1 MTALAAD
8 PPTGIRKDK
17 RAAAPEWLF
26 GGGFY
31 AVFDDLYKHIVHF
44 FVNLSVCIS
53 RVFRYNEV
61 TPFRVFCG
69 GAGFVTPAI
78 CRLVVYMVGKREDVR
93 PPFSCFIGVPIRCPA
108 APFRRGGALPR
119 PPFAGNT
126 TVNRKGG
133 VEPLPYAR
141 TPRLL
146 HYRRGEVTPPYA
158 ILPNLFVGRHDHMP
172 PHKTKSCPCGQLFVT
187 LHRELPASPAC
198 AGTCGNRCRRRR
210 IHSRCR
216 YARPSPRPG
225 A

>member
-1 MTALAAD
+1 MTASAAA

-61 TPFRVFCG
+61 TPFRVFYG

-93 PPFSCFIGVPIRCPA
+93 PPFSCFVLKCFPLRDKGYFVAPA
-108 APFRRGGALPR
+108 
-119 PPFAGNT
+119 T
-126 TVNRKGG
+126 TS
-133 VEPLPYAR
+133 
-141 TPRLL
+141 
-146 HYRRGEVTPPYA
+146 
-158 ILPNLFVGRHDHMP
+158 F
-172 PHKTKSCPCGQLFVT
+172 CQQ
-187 LHRELPASPAC
+187 
-198 AGTCGNRCRRRR
+198 
-210 IHSRCR
+210 
-216 YARPSPRPG
+216 
-225 A
+225 